1 MSRAVVV
8 FVLLSL
14 ACLPGCSLFSPTIRV
29 ATFNTALSRDK
40 AGELH
45 AALAKGD
52 DLKAKRVAEVL
63 QRTRPDVVLLQ
74 EVDYD
79 PTGKAYKDFQ
89 RNYLSESQN
98 GAKPIAYKYV
108 YAPPVNTGVLAPV
121 DLDGDGQVTSPN
133 DCFGF
138 GRFPGHYGMVVLS
151 KYPIQTDDIASFR
164 EALWK
169 NMPSNSIPLDY
180 YSPTALSRLRLSS
193 KTHAIVPVSIGLK
206 RLDLMISHPTPP
218 VFDGPEDRNGRRNYD
233 EIGLWYT
240 YLTNGFPRK
249 RPSEFPRVDG
259 TNEVGRYSLGDD
271 ASSFVIMG
279 DLNADP
285 NDGESRPGAI
295 QQLLEHARINAS
307 VTPTSQG
314 AIEAAKQQGGKN
326 LSHQSDPAG
335 DTADFGDKGNAPGNL
350 RVDYVLPSN
359 DLNIVAS
366 GVYWPTAD
374 DPHAY
379 LNKASD
385 HKLVWIDL
393 RLP

>member
-1 MSRAVVV
+1 MSRVAVV
-8 FVLLSL
+8 FILLSL
-14 ACLPGCSLFSPTIRV
+14 VYLPGCSLFSPTIRV
-29 ATFNTALSRDK
+29 ATFNTALSRDN

-45 AALAKGD
+45 AAFARGD
-52 DLKAKRVAEVL
+52 DEKAKRVAEVL
-63 QRTRPDVVLLQ
+63 QRIRPDVVLLQ

-89 RNYLSESQN
+89 RNYLSQPQN
-98 GAKPIAYKYV
+98 GAEPITYEHI

-121 DLDGDGQVTSPN
+121 DLDGDGQITRPN
-133 DCFGF
+133 DCYGF

-151 KYPIQTDDIASFR
+151 KYPIQKDNVVSFR

-169 NMPSNSIPLDY
+169 NMPSNSIPLDFY
-180 YSPTALSRLRLSS
+180 NPTALSRLRLSS
-193 KTHAIVPVSIGLK
+193 KTHAIVPISIGLK

-233 EIGLWYT
+233 EIGLWHT

-259 TNEVGRYSLGDD
+259 TNEVGRYEIGED
-271 ASSFVIMG
+271 ANSFIIMG

-285 NDGESRPGAI
+285 NDGESRLGAI
-295 QQLLEHARINAS
+295 QQLLEHPRVNS
-307 VTPTSQG
+307 SFTPTSLG
-314 AIEAAKQQGGKN
+314 AVEAAKAQAGEN
-326 LSHQSDPAG
+326 LTHRSDPAA

-350 RVDYVLPSN
+350 RVDYVLPSI
-359 DLNIVAS
+359 DLNITGS

-393 RLP
+393 QLP